1 MIPHHPVAGNTPPNR
16 RSPRAVLEQRRV
28 LASNPEQVLHI
39 PVAET
44 NKVYLVIE
52 EGVLPKLDEEY
63 IKNGLAHAAEQVAQG
78 AEAVWDPVE
87 IKAAGR
93 ALLAKEGS

>member
-1 MIPHHPVAGNTPPNR
+1 MHSDSLSAGFEFTPD
-16 RSPRAVLEQRRV
+16 QRRV

-52 EGVLPKLDEEY
+52 EGVLPTLDEEY
-63 IKNGLAHAAEQVAQG
+63 IRNGLAHAAEQAAEG
-78 AEAVWDPVE
+78 AEAVWNPVE

-93 ALLAKEGS
+93 ALLAKQDS